1 MTHQNESQV
10 SMDNTKLQILSA
22 HYAHSFDFLQTHLKK
37 RDRSFLRVLVLL
49 IVMLFQL
56 YTPKE
61 ASNFI
66 SQLIINKFKLSTA
79 INFLYIQSII
89 WFVLLA
95 VVVKYFQSVVF
106 IERQYNYIHSLEDL
120 LSKEYEKKAFTRE
133 GESYLK
139 DYPLFLNWASFL
151 YTMLFPAILIIVIFG
166 KIISEFK
173 QFGFAQILV
182 WFNVLIFLFLAVSIC
197 LYLYVIHFKKENT

>member
-1 MTHQNESQV
+1 MD
-10 SMDNTKLQILSA
+10 MDNTKLQVLSA
-22 HYAHSFDFLQTHLKK
+22 HYTHTFDFLQSHLKK
-37 RDRSFLRVLVLL
+37 RDRLFLCVLIIL

-56 YTPKE
+56 YTPQE

-66 SQLIINKFKLSTA
+66 SQLITNKFKLSTA

-95 VVVKYFQSVVF
+95 VIVKYFQSVVF
-106 IERQYNYIHSLEDL
+106 IERQYNYIHSLEKL

-151 YTMLFPAILIIVIFG
+151 YTMLFPAILITVIFG

-173 QFGFAQILV
+173 QFGFAQILI
-182 WFNVLIFLFLAVSIC
+182 WFNFLIFLFLVVSIC
-197 LYLYVIHFKKENT
+197 LYMYVIHFKKETK